1 MFAFEHR
8 KLKSVVI
15 DHRKWKSVAFGNRKW
30 KSVAFGNRK
39 RKSVAFGNRKW
50 KYSFSTSA
58 LLVPAPRFLG
68 SADPHQPWKRSKKGS
83 RKSDQGVKTHHLV
96 KEPLPGDGRRPPVG
110 SPWTRP
116 PPLVALP
123 PPQLPVN
130 LSFWIKMCFKSDL
143 SPLCCSACQAP
154 PALSSASPAPP
165 VERGRQPSPLDLPC
179 IGCCSGS
186 TSEHPRLLG
195 I

>member
-1 MFAFEHR
+1 MLP
-8 KLKSVVI
+8 LKT
-15 DHRKWKSVAFGNRKW
+15 GNL
-30 KSVAFGNRK
+30 
-39 RKSVAFGNRKW
+39 
-50 KYSFSTSA
+50 YSLPLHSWF
-58 LLVPAPRFLG
+58 RFLAFSG
-68 SADPHQPWKRSKKGS
+68 QQIRTSPGGEVKARS
-83 RKSDQGVKTHHLV
+83 RKKASHHLVKEKKATHHLV
-96 KEPLPGDGRRPPVG
+96 KESLPGDGRRPPVG

-116 PPLVALP
+116 PPLVALH

-130 LSFWIKMCFKSDL
+130 LSFWIKMCLKSDL

-165 VERGRQPSPLDLPC
+165 VERGRQPSPLDPPC

-186 TSEHPRLLG
+186 TSEHPRLPG